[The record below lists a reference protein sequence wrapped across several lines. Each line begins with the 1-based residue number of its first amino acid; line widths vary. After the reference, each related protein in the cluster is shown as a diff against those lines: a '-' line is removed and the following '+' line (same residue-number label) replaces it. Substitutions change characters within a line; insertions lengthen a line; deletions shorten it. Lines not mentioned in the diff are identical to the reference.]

1 MRKLRAIWQLIKSDK
16 WALFTYEEAPED
28 EVWATFPFFR
38 WNISEKCDYFFRLI
52 KERLYSIDNYNSA
65 LTNER
70 KIYKED
76 ADE

>member
-1 MRKLRAIWQLIKSDK
+1 MRKLRAIWQLIKADK
-16 WALFTYEEAPED
+16 WALFTYENAPED
-28 EVWATFPFFR
+28 PVWAIFPFFR

-70 KIYKED
+70 KIYED
-76 ADE
+76 DEQ

>member
-1 MRKLRAIWQLIKSDK
+1 MRKLRAIWNIIKADK
-16 WALFTYEEAPED
+16 WALFTYEETPED
-28 EVWATFPFFR
+28 AVWANFPFFR